1 MRISTCL
8 LSLAMLTSASLAT
21 TSATAQSLPAQSH
34 VVIDQIDSVSDA
46 GKNALYHE
54 LQAKFPSLT
63 WRASSLE
70 SETKIEVASV
80 DSEDADALISYLAS
94 DSRIQNVE
102 PEMVYTATGI
112 LNLAHPNDPLYDK
125 QWNMQAVEAEKAWG
139 YTQGMGVTVAVV
151 DTGIDCSLKDLEG
164 TSCSYGLNAFD
175 GTMNSVDR
183 QSHGSHCAGT
193 IAQTT
198 NNGYGVAGMASKVNL
213 MAVKVLSDSGSG
225 TNQSVADGIR
235 WAADNG
241 AQVISM
247 SLGGSGRSGVIEDA
261 VKHAISKGV
270 ILVAANGNDGGRIG
284 YPAGYD
290 GVLAIAASGPDGKEA
305 KFTSRGPE
313 TFLAAPGVDI
323 VQETVCVGQGRGCK
337 EGEKSAFLSYS
348 GTSMATPGIS
358 ASVAALISLGVTDP
372 EAIKSRLKSSAIKND
387 YTSANP
393 NLFGTDGGILNVGNA
408 VEAESR
414 YQAIV
419 RGLFLVVLSWFAY
432 RKTKAKK
439 SLLKFYLPAMLV
451 GVGLFF
457 VPYLVSFPHPVVQAL
472 TRPLVELTSLY
483 STKLTGFLVLANVAI
498 PAALLVASWHLKS
511 LRTVVAG
518 VSTGVAAYLG
528 GLLWMKNMALPFG
541 SLGLPLV
548 ALNILGCVY
557 LAKFCLR
564 HKDAEMEA
572 VPAKG

>member
-8 LSLAMLTSASLAT
+8 LSLASLASALLAT
-21 TSATAQSLPAQSH
+21 TSATAQSLPAQSR

-63 WRASSLE
+63 WQASSLE

-80 DSEDADALISYLAS
+80 DSEDADDLISYLAS

-102 PEMVYTATGI
+102 PEMVYTATGL

-305 KFTSRGPE
+305 NFTSRGPE

-323 VQETVCVGQGRGCK
+323 LQETVCVGQGRGCK
-337 EGEKSAFLSYS
+337 EGEKSAFLSYN
-348 GTSMATPGIS
+348 GTSMSCPHFSGA
-358 ASVAALISLGVTDP
+358 VAALISQGVTNPD
-372 EAIKSRLKSSAIKND
+372 AIRERLKSSATKND
-387 YTSANP
+387 YTQSNP
-393 NLFGTDGGILNVGNA
+393 NLFGQDGGILNLGQA
-408 VEAESR
+408 VASEHWH
-414 YQAIV
+414 QAWV
-419 RGLFLVVLSWFAY
+419 RLLLCVVASFLVF
-432 RKTKAKK
+432 RGTKAKS
-439 SLLKFYLPAMLV
+439 SLLKFKLPMLMT

-457 VPYLVSFPHPVVQAL
+457 LPMLVSFPNVGVAAIS
-472 TRPLVELTSLY
+472 RPLVEVLSLY
-483 STKLTGFLVLANVAI
+483 STKLTGFLVLANVAL
-498 PAALLVASWHLKS
+498 PALLLLVSWHKKS
-511 LRTVVAG
+511 LRMPVAG
-518 VSTGVAAYLG
+518 VATGVAGYLAS
-528 GLLWMKNMALPFG
+528 LLWLKTMTLPFG
-541 SLGLPLV
+541 PLGLPLV
-548 ALNILGCVY
+548 ALNILGCLF

-572 VPAKG
+572 VPAKS